1 MKRALRSIMLFCLFA
16 GMLFASSNVAGEQT
30 KEDADALRKHV
41 YALNK
46 PNLKSK
52 KWLERAGA
60 CERIGILGVQEYA
73 DDIVPLLTDPIAL
86 VRISAIRGV
95 GMCKNPKYIDAIADI
110 LVATGNTLEDRLTAV
125 NCGFALGQIDPE
137 RGAEVVMTKHG
148 EKKTAEYAV
157 AMALGY
163 IGGVKASDSLK
174 EFLLVKDPLVL
185 GAAYRSAGRLATPLD
200 HKQIA
205 KTLVDSKAPMH
216 LKMDMLSAVR
226 SRKDA
231 AAKPYLL
238 KTLESKETLVSNG
251 AAWTLAEIGL
261 TKQEAMSLANSA
273 DKGSATLKM
282 SAIKCLVMGGAKEAP
297 EAAAPFLKTNNELI
311 RQAAC
316 NILIQYPQLKMKQ
329 DLNKAFNSDR
339 SRYVKWAAGMALG
352 ALKDDATANELADF
366 AKNSKDVPGMARAAE
381 ALAVAK
387 QSSTISILAEIVKT
401 SEDNDIVL
409 LAGMAMADISR
420 NEGAQNLISLLTDGD
435 IKVRIRGI
443 KALRFFPSANVIT
456 ALIGQFD
463 RNIEKA
469 KPGQNEEYKKE
480 ILSTLERISGH
491 RYRPESGIWN
501 EWWTLYQTKAKG
513 KSIAE
518 ANKAA
523 KKNEQRRNHDESIKS
538 FGGSGDGEESVELGL
553 YWQMRHQD
561 PVGNLSSMYFSKNCT
576 GGSPC
581 IPPARSE
588 YDVGMTGMAL
598 LCMSSSGYT
607 GAFGKYMDVYERALD
622 YMVTMQVGSGC
633 FREKGTDDSTFTS
646 GGQQGLVPES
656 GLAYEQAIGTIALC
670 DSFEMT
676 DDERLKVPCQ
686 LAVDWIQS
694 HQNFPLGWRYLSGPD
709 ETDSSVTGWDVLALK
724 TARLYGF
731 RVFEK
736 GFEGALH
743 WYDKVTQPY
752 SEYETIDLGSDY
764 GDNFKQNIYE
774 KKGTGYMDTQTL
786 PSMTAISLITRRFI
800 GFKRTHPLLRA
811 QANFLTDWKVAFDKA
826 TGAFNSNF
834 SFYFIYYATM
844 ANFQMG
850 STYWTDWNQQL
861 VPKVRE
867 MQVLDASKCA
877 NGSWNPGTPFDGV
890 YGGRVL
896 CTQFMILSLE
906 IYYRYQPLLDE
917 NIIVI
922 D

>member
-1 MKRALRSIMLFCLFA
+1 MKRILRTMLLFFLFA
-16 GMLFASSNVAGEQT
+16 GMLFASSNVVGEQT
-30 KEDADALRKHV
+30 KEDADALKKHV

-60 CERIGILGVQEYA
+60 CERIGILAVQEYA

-137 RGAEVVMTKHG
+137 KGAEVVMTKYG

-174 EFLLVKDPLVL
+174 EFLLIKDPHVL

-200 HKQIA
+200 HKLIA
-205 KTLVDSKAPMH
+205 KTLVDSKAPLH
-216 LKMDMLSAVR
+216 LKMDMLFAVR

-261 TKQEAMSLANSA
+261 TKQEALSLASSA
-273 DKGSATLKM
+273 EKGSATLKM
-282 SAIKCLVMGGAKEAP
+282 SAAKCLVLGGAKEAP
-297 EAAAPFLKTNNELI
+297 EAAGPFLKINNEI
-311 RQAAC
+311 VRAAAC

-339 SRYVKWAAGMALG
+339 SRYVKWAAAMALG

-366 AKNSKDVPGMARAAE
+366 AKNSKDVANMARAAE
-381 ALAVAK
+381 ALAIAR
-387 QSSTISILAEIVKT
+387 QSSTISKLAEIVKN

-409 LAGMAMADISR
+409 LAGMAMADINR

-435 IKVRIRGI
+435 MKVRIRGI
-443 KALRFFPSANVIT
+443 KALRFFPTANVVT

-480 ILSTLERISGH
+480 ILSSLERISGH

-561 PVGNLSSMYFSKNCT
+561 PVGNVSSMYYSKNCT

-581 IPPARSE
+581 IPPARAE
-588 YDVGMTGMAL
+588 YDAGMTGMAL
-598 LCMSSSGYT
+598 LCMSSGGYT
-607 GAFGKYMDVYERALD
+607 NVFGKYMDVYERALD
-622 YMVTMQVGSGC
+622 YMITMQVGSGC
-633 FREKGTDDSTFTS
+633 IREKGTDEQAYES
-646 GGQQGLVPES
+646 GGQQVVSYENGLV
-656 GLAYEQAIGTIALC
+656 YEQAIAVVALC
-670 DSFEMT
+670 ETFAMT
-676 DDERLKVPCQ
+676 EDERLKIPCQ
-686 LAVDWIQS
+686 LAIDWVQS
-694 HQNFPLGWRYLSGPD
+694 HQNYPLGWRYTSIPED
-709 ETDSSVTGWDVLALK
+709 TDSSVSGWYVLALK
-724 TARLYGF
+724 TARMYGF

-752 SEYETIDLGSDY
+752 SEYETLDLGSDY

-774 KKGTGYMDTQTL
+774 KKGTGYDDNQPL

-811 QANFLTDWKVAFDKA
+811 QANYLTDWKVAFDQA
-826 TGAFNSNF
+826 TGARNFNF
-834 SFYFIYYATM
+834 AFYFIYYTSM

-850 STYWTDWNQQL
+850 STYWSDWNKQL

-867 MQVLDASKCA
+867 MQVLDASKCGY
-877 NGSWNPGTPFDGV
+877 GSWNPGGALEGYD
-890 YGGRVL
+890 GGRVL